1 MCGIVAV
8 LLADKNQP
16 AAELIYNALC
26 MLQHRGQDA
35 AGIVTSNNGF
45 LNLKKSN
52 GLVSEV
58 FKQDVMVELTGNIGL
73 GHVRYPTAGCSTN
86 AEAQPFYTNT
96 PCGVCLAHNGNLT
109 NTEELRVAMKKYGR
123 HINTT
128 SDSEVL
134 LNVFAAAL
142 PSSVAA
148 ADLTVDDIMTASRL
162 VHQNC
167 VGGFACVLLINNVGI
182 VALRD
187 RFGIRPLCYGTRSSK
202 TKGDG
207 ASGNESKTS
216 FQPVNGSNGSPS
228 SPSTSTTTSTT
239 TTTTT
244 TACDYVFA
252 SESVAC
258 DPIGFNLQRDV
269 APGETM
275 FVDSR
280 TGLLHQ
286 QQTATH
292 AILSPCIFEIVY
304 FARPDSFLDGVSV
317 YQARLN
323 MGAKLAKKIKRVHP
337 DYQDIDV
344 VIPIPDTSRTSA
356 LQIAYDLGIPYREG
370 FIKNRYIARTF
381 IMPGQQMRKKNVRR
395 KLNPIRKE
403 FLGKNVLLVDDSIV
417 RGTTATQIVAVS
429 FCLCV
434 FLSFWQINKLK
445 FFLFLFCHTF
455 QLAREAGA
463 AKVFFCSAAPAV
475 RHPNVYGID
484 MPVKTEFV
492 AHDRS
497 ETEIGQVLGVDW
509 LMYQDLDDLES
520 AVRSLNP
527 KICSFD
533 TSCFDGHY
541 VTGDIDDDYLEN
553 LRKLRNDGTKSGK
566 NKKYLKSFSG
576 GGGNDIQS
584 GGGF

>member
-1 MCGIVAV
+1 
-8 LLADKNQP
+8 LADKNQP

-58 FKQDVMVELTGNIGL
+58 FNQDVMTELTGNIGL
-73 GHVRYPTAGCSTN
+73 GHVRYPTAGCSTT

-148 ADLTVDDIMTASRL
+148 ADLTVDDIMTAGRL

-187 RFGIRPLCYGTRSSK
+187 RFGIRPLCYGTRGGRGSKSSDSSTISTNSTNISSECK
-202 TKGDG
+202 DST
-207 ASGNESKTS
+207 
-216 FQPVNGSNGSPS
+216 PPSPS
-228 SPSTSTTTSTT
+228 SSSGFTPFGKSGSGSGV
-239 TTTTT
+239 
-244 TACDYVFA
+244 DYIFA

-258 DPIGFNLQRDV
+258 DPLGFDLQDDV
-269 APGETM
+269 APGETV

-280 TGLLHQ
+280 TGLLHK

-292 AILSPCIFEIVY
+292 AVLSPCIFELVY
-304 FARPDSFLDGVSV
+304 FARPDSFLDGISV

-356 LQIAYDLGIPYREG
+356 LQIAYDLAIPYREG

-381 IMPGQQMRKKNVRR
+381 IMPGQKMRKKNVRR
-395 KLNPIRKE
+395 KLNPIKKE

-417 RGTTATQIVAVS
+417 RGTTATQI
-429 FCLCV
+429 
-434 FLSFWQINKLK
+434 I
-445 FFLFLFCHTF
+445 

-492 AHDRS
+492 AHERNES
-497 ETEIGQVLGVDW
+497 EIGRVLGVDW
-509 LMYQDLDDLES
+509 LLYQDLDDLE
-520 AVRSLNP
+520 AACRELNP
-527 KICSFD
+527 KLRAFD

-541 VTGDIDDDYLEN
+541 VTGDIDANYLKGLNDE
-553 LRKLRNDGTKSGK
+553 RNDKSKSDK
-566 NKKYLKSFSG
+566 NKKYVRSFSG
-576 GGGNDIQS
+576 GEGSNDIQS

>member
-1 MCGIVAV
+1 
-8 LLADKNQP
+8 
-16 AAELIYNALC
+16 

-58 FKQDVMVELTGNIGL
+58 FNQDVMTELTGNIGL
-73 GHVRYPTAGCSTN
+73 GHVRYPTAGCSTT

-148 ADLTVDDIMTASRL
+148 ADLTVDDIMTAGRL

-187 RFGIRPLCYGTRSSK
+187 RFGIRPLCYGTRGGRGSKSSDSSTISTNSTNISSECK
-202 TKGDG
+202 DST
-207 ASGNESKTS
+207 
-216 FQPVNGSNGSPS
+216 PPSPS
-228 SPSTSTTTSTT
+228 SSSGFTPFGKSGSGSGV
-239 TTTTT
+239 
-244 TACDYVFA
+244 DYIFA

-258 DPIGFNLQRDV
+258 DPLGFDLQDDV
-269 APGETM
+269 APGETV

-280 TGLLHQ
+280 TGLLHK

-292 AILSPCIFEIVY
+292 AVLSPCIFELVY
-304 FARPDSFLDGVSV
+304 FARPDSFLDGISV

-356 LQIAYDLGIPYREG
+356 LQIAYDLAIPYREG

-381 IMPGQQMRKKNVRR
+381 IMPGQKMRKKNVRR
-395 KLNPIRKE
+395 KLNPIKKE

-417 RGTTATQIVAVS
+417 RGTTATQI
-429 FCLCV
+429 
-434 FLSFWQINKLK
+434 I
-445 FFLFLFCHTF
+445 

-492 AHDRS
+492 AHERNES
-497 ETEIGQVLGVDW
+497 EIGRVLGVDW
-509 LMYQDLDDLES
+509 LLYQDLDDLE
-520 AVRSLNP
+520 AACRELNP
-527 KICSFD
+527 KLRAFD

-541 VTGDIDDDYLEN
+541 VTGDIDANYLKGLNDE
-553 LRKLRNDGTKSGK
+553 RNDKSKSDK
-566 NKKYLKSFSG
+566 NKKYLRSFSG
-576 GGGNDIQS
+576 GEGSNDIQS

>member
-1 MCGIVAV
+1 
-8 LLADKNQP
+8 LADKNQP

-58 FKQDVMVELTGNIGL
+58 FNQDVMTELTGNIGL
-73 GHVRYPTAGCSTN
+73 GHVRYPTAGCSTT

-148 ADLTVDDIMTASRL
+148 ADLTVDDIMTAGRL

-187 RFGIRPLCYGTRSSK
+187 RFGIRPLCYGTRGGRGSKSSDSSTISTNSTNISSECK
-202 TKGDG
+202 DST
-207 ASGNESKTS
+207 
-216 FQPVNGSNGSPS
+216 PPSPS
-228 SPSTSTTTSTT
+228 SSSGFTPFGKSGSGSGV
-239 TTTTT
+239 
-244 TACDYVFA
+244 DYIFA

-258 DPIGFNLQRDV
+258 DPLGFDLQDDV
-269 APGETM
+269 APGETV

-280 TGLLHQ
+280 TGLLHK

-292 AILSPCIFEIVY
+292 AVLSPCIFELVY
-304 FARPDSFLDGVSV
+304 FARPDSFLDGISV

-356 LQIAYDLGIPYREG
+356 LQIAYDLAIPYREG

-381 IMPGQQMRKKNVRR
+381 IMPGQKMRKKNVRR
-395 KLNPIRKE
+395 KLNPIKKE

-417 RGTTATQIVAVS
+417 RGTTATQI
-429 FCLCV
+429 
-434 FLSFWQINKLK
+434 I
-445 FFLFLFCHTF
+445 

-492 AHDRS
+492 AHERNES
-497 ETEIGQVLGVDW
+497 EIGRVLGVDW
-509 LMYQDLDDLES
+509 LLYQDLDDLE
-520 AVRSLNP
+520 AACRELNP
-527 KICSFD
+527 KLRAFD

-541 VTGDIDDDYLEN
+541 VTGDIDANYLKGLNDE
-553 LRKLRNDGTKSGK
+553 RNDKSKSDK
-566 NKKYLKSFSG
+566 NKKYLRSFSG
-576 GGGNDIQS
+576 GEGSNDIQS